1 MIFLTPFI
9 NVARSKW
16 GNLVFGLRSPDKG
29 CVVGKCEHIFS
40 FISKTLS
47 SVEMSVEI
55 WDEWWWWRSADGTLS
70 SVNFLPERL
79 SPYCII
85 SYNFAAAASAT
96 RPTFDQSL
104 SPIGKYLAFDLQI
117 RQDCGFLWHKCRNQ
131 TPLGEHS
138 CFEGF
143 GKTASSFSFASLL
156 INIFVWTFSS
166 VLL

>member
-1 MIFLTPFI
+1 MLLAPNEEILSLDSAHLTKA
-9 NVARSKW
+9 VW
-16 GNLVFGLRSPDKG
+16 LVSVK
-29 CVVGKCEHIFS
+29 IFS
-40 FISKTLS
+40 VS
-47 SVEMSVEI
+47 SLRHWAASRCQLKFETSGGGGGVPMEP
-55 WDEWWWWRSADGTLS
+55 LS

-104 SPIGKYLAFDLQI
+104 SPIGKYLSCDLQI